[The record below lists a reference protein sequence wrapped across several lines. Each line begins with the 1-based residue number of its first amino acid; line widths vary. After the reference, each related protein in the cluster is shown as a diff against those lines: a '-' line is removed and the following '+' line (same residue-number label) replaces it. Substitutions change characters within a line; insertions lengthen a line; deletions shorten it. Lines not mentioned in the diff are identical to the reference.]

1 MVDEDTETDGEI
13 TADILLRAY
22 AYGVFP
28 MGESRDDPSLYWVDP
43 QERGIIPLNAFKLP
57 RKLRSTV
64 RKAPFEVTTD
74 RAFRTVMEACAS
86 PAEGRSGT
94 WINDRIVDLYCE
106 LHERGFAHSVECW
119 KDGNL
124 VGGLYGVS
132 LGAAYFGESMFSRV
146 TDASKVALVYLVA
159 RLRHGGFQ
167 LLDTQFVTD
176 HLAQFGAVEIPR
188 DEYRA
193 RLALAIEQ
201 PADFYS
207 LAADAALD
215 EIVQSVSHTS

>member
-1 MVDEDTETDGEI
+1 MIDDDTDTDGEI

-43 QERGIIPLNAFKLP
+43 QERGIIPLDGFKLP

-64 RKAPFEVTTD
+64 RKSPFNVTIDT
-74 RAFRTVMEACAS
+74 AFRAVMEACAL
-86 PAEGRSGT
+86 PAPGRSGT

-106 LHERGFAHSVECW
+106 LHERGYAHSVECW
-119 KDGNL
+119 KGQQL

-132 LGAAYFGESMFSRV
+132 LGAAYFGESMFSRE
-146 TDASKVALVYLVA
+146 TDASKIALTYLVA
-159 RLRHGGFQ
+159 RLRRGGFK

-176 HLAQFGAVEIPR
+176 HLAQFGALEIPR
-188 DEYRA
+188 DEYRQ
-193 RLALAIEQ
+193 RLAEAITL
-201 PADFYS
+201 PSDFYS
-207 LAADAALD
+207 LDAGAAAD
-215 EIVQSVSHTS
+215 EIVQSVSQTS